1 MSLEEKKRIGFFQG
15 KQTSLNTIL
24 IGMTDQ
30 KFSLNSFDRS
40 FACICQLVSYQM
52 LSQWSILENLIRK
65 NPKWKAKWKSK
76 ITVNQNV
83 ISESWSIFDCKL
95 NPPVDHIK
103 IRAYNF
109 QMEF

>member
-65 NPKWKAKWKSK
+65 NPQLKTKWNSK
-76 ITVNQNV
+76 IKVNQNV
-83 ISESWSIFDCKL
+83 ISETWSIFDYKL
-95 NPPVDHIK
+95 SSPIDHIK
-103 IRAYNF
+103 IRSYNF